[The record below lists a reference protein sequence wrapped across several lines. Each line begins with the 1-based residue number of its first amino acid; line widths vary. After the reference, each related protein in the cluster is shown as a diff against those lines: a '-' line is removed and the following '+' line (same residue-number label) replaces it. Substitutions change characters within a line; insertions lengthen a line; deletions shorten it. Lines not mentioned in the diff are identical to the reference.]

1 MTLPF
6 HVMPFEKRFLKTVF
20 SPQISSNPPSPQ
32 EMEQR
37 NKKEK
42 GKRKESSKSLLK

>member
-6 HVMPFEKRFLKTVF
+6 HVMTFETRFLNKLF
-20 SPQISSNPPSPQ
+20 SPQIQSNPPSPQ

-42 GKRKESSKSLLK
+42 GKRKERSKSLLK